1 MGTMARWVAVSIGLA
16 LQFGCSLSPDPAI
29 RLADCVEDAVDRS
42 AGSLSSWADC
52 DLKMRGSYLIVLH
65 PQGDLADDQLM
76 SAGLPKSLLP
86 EFRALRIGER
96 PAIYVIATGPDVS
109 GVGSGR
115 TTLSSWTTSQNNFV
129 QIDRVM
135 ILARDTQHV
144 SVDVGGPIER
154 RVIARLN

>member
-1 MGTMARWVAVSIGLA
+1 MDRWVAVSIGLA

-29 RLADCVEDAVDRS
+29 RLADCVKDAVDRS
-42 AGSLSSWADC
+42 AGSLASWANC

-65 PQGDLADDQLM
+65 PQGYLSDDQLI

-109 GVGSGR
+109 GVGSDR
-115 TTLSSWTTSQNNFV
+115 TTLSSWTTSPKRARRLS
-129 QIDRVM
+129 DRRPYKPPEFRGAPRT
-135 ILARDTQHV
+135 ARR
-144 SVDVGGPIER
+144 GLRER
-154 RVIARLN
+154 RV